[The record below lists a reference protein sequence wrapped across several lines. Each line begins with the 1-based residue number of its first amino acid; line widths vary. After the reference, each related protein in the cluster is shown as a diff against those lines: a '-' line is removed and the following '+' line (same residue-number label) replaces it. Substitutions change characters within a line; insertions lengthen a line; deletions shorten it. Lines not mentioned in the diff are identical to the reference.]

1 MVKDLIVNEVD
12 MDIVHRSNEEIG
24 YIKQEVDCMEELSEL
39 IVAAEDYYYSTND
52 KDKVDNL
59 LEEIADVIVC
69 SCILQDIFSIHI
81 DNIHNYTALTDNN
94 VVIIALMIKRCAESQ
109 KAISKVIRERVKAPG
124 DIRKEWKGMLGIL
137 DNAIDMICR
146 GNDLTHDE
154 VYSKLSTII
163 HEKQARTLRRLNKE
177 EF

>member
-1 MVKDLIVNEVD
+1 MVKMVKDLIVNEVD
-12 MDIVHRSNEEIG
+12 MGIVHRSNEEIG
-24 YIKQEVDCMEELSEL
+24 YIKQEVVCMEELSEL
-39 IVAAEDYYYSTND
+39 IVAAEDFYYSGG
-52 KDKVDNL
+52 KDRVDNL
-59 LEEIADVIVC
+59 LEEISDVIVC
-69 SCILQDIFSIHI
+69 SCILQDIFNIHI
-81 DNIHNYTALTDNN
+81 DIHEYTLTDNYL
-94 VVIIALMIKRCAESQ
+94 IIMLMIKRCAESQ

-137 DNAIDMICR
+137 DNTIDMICG
-146 GNDLTHDE
+146 GNGLTHDE

>member
-12 MDIVHRSNEEIG
+12 MGIIHRSNEEIG
-24 YIKQEVDCMEELSEL
+24 YIKQEVVCMEELSEL
-39 IVAAEDYYYSTND
+39 IVAAEDYYFSAD

-81 DNIHNYTALTDNN
+81 DIHDYALTDADL
-94 VVIIALMIKRCAESQ
+94 IIALMIKLCAYSQ

-124 DIRKEWKGMLGIL
+124 DIRKEWKGVLGIL
-137 DNAIDMICR
+137 DSTIDMIC
-146 GNDLTHDE
+146 GNNGLTHDE

>member
-12 MDIVHRSNEEIG
+12 MGIVHRSNEEIG
-24 YIKQEVDCMEELSEL
+24 YIKQEVVCMEELSEL
-39 IVAAEDYYYSTND
+39 IVAAEDYYFSAD
-52 KDKVDNL
+52 KDRVDNL

-81 DNIHNYTALTDNN
+81 DIHEYTLTDNYL
-94 VVIIALMIKRCAESQ
+94 IIALMIKLCAYSQ

-124 DIRKEWKGMLGIL
+124 DIRKEWKGVLGIL
-137 DNAIDMICR
+137 DSAISMICE
-146 GNDLTHDE
+146 GNGLTHDE

>member
-12 MDIVHRSNEEIG
+12 MGIIHRSNEEIG

-39 IVAAEDYYYSTND
+39 IVAAEDYYFSTSD

-81 DNIHNYTALTDNN
+81 DIHDYALTDADL
-94 VVIIALMIKRCAESQ
+94 IIALMIKLCAYSQ

-124 DIRKEWKGMLGIL
+124 DIRKEWKGVLGIL
-137 DNAIDMICR
+137 DSTIDMIC
-146 GNDLTHDE
+146 GNNGLTHDE

>member
-12 MDIVHRSNEEIG
+12 MGIVHRSNEEIG
-24 YIKQEVDCMEELSEL
+24 YIKQEVVCMEELSEL
-39 IVAAEDYYYSTND
+39 IVAAEDYYYSSN
-52 KDKVDNL
+52 KDRVDNL
-59 LEEIADVIVC
+59 LEEISDVIVC

-81 DNIHNYTALTDNN
+81 DIQEYTLTDNYL
-94 VVIIALMIKRCAESQ
+94 IIALMIKLCAYSQ

-137 DNAIDMICR
+137 DSVISMICE
-146 GNDLTHDE
+146 GNGLTQNE

>member
-12 MDIVHRSNEEIG
+12 MGIVHRSNEEIG
-24 YIKQEVDCMEELSEL
+24 YIKQEVVCMEELSEL
-39 IVAAEDYYYSTND
+39 IVAADDYYWD
-52 KDKVDNL
+52 KDEVDNL
-59 LEEIADVIVC
+59 LEEIADVIIC

-81 DNIHNYTALTDNN
+81 DIHEYTSMDDC
-94 VVIIALMIKRCAESQ
+94 VIIALMIKRCAESQ
-109 KAISKVIRERVKAPG
+109 KAISKVIRERVEAPG
-124 DIRKEWKGMLGIL
+124 DIRKEWKGVLGIL
-137 DNAIDMICR
+137 DIAIDMICK
-146 GNDLTHDE
+146 GNGLTHDE

>member
-1 MVKDLIVNEVD
+1 MVKDLIINEVD
-12 MDIVHRSNEEIG
+12 MGIIHRSNEEIG
-24 YIKQEVDCMEELSEL
+24 YIKQEVVCMEELSEL
-39 IVAAEDYYYSTND
+39 IVAAEDYYFSTSD

-81 DNIHNYTALTDNN
+81 DIYDCASMDSC
-94 VVIIALMIKRCAESQ
+94 VIIALMIKRCAESQ
-109 KAISKVIRERVKAPG
+109 KAISKVIRERVEAPG
-124 DIRKEWKGMLGIL
+124 DIRKEWKGVLGIL
-137 DNAIDMICR
+137 DSTIDMICK
-146 GNDLTHDE
+146 GNGLTHDE
-154 VYSKLSTII
+154 VYSKLSAII

>member
-1 MVKDLIVNEVD
+1 MIKDLIVNEMD
-12 MDIVHRSNEEIG
+12 MDIIHRSNEEIG

-39 IVAAEDYYYSTND
+39 IVAAEDYYYSGD

-59 LEEIADVIVC
+59 MEEIADVIVC
-69 SCILQDIFSIHI
+69 SCILQDIFNIHI
-81 DNIHNYTALTDNN
+81 DNIHKYTLTDDY
-94 VVIIALMIKRCAESQ
+94 VIIALMIKRCAESQ

-137 DNAIDMICR
+137 DSAINMICE
-146 GNDLTHDE
+146 GNGLTHDE

>member
-12 MDIVHRSNEEIG
+12 MGIVHRSNEEIG
-24 YIKQEVDCMEELSEL
+24 YIKQEVVCMEELSEL
-39 IVAAEDYYYSTND
+39 IVAAEDYYWD
-52 KDKVDNL
+52 KDDVDNL

-81 DNIHNYTALTDNN
+81 DIHEYTSMDGC
-94 VVIIALMIKRCAESQ
+94 VIIALMIKRCAESQ
-109 KAISKVIRERVKAPG
+109 KAISKVIRERVEAPG
-124 DIRKEWKGMLGIL
+124 DIRKEWKGVLGIL
-137 DNAIDMICR
+137 DSTIDMICK
-146 GNDLTHDE
+146 GNGLTHDE